1 MEIKETK
8 DIQEIEDMILSCYK
22 TDSELL
28 EKYHVLAPNSLVNCV
43 SDTVMCFRVS
53 LNEYN
58 LVIYKIYDNDVFC
71 GYFGIN
77 EHLGLKELCGFFII
91 PEYRTDGFKGVWL
104 RYLMSKFDNHI
115 LCGLYSKNI
124 RGIKFLLN
132 MGFENLKLNFN
143 LEGVEAQLFGLK
155 KS

>member
-1 MEIKETK
+1 MKLKETK
-8 DIQEIEDMILSCYK
+8 NIDEIENMIFDCYK

-28 EKYHVLAPNSLVNCV
+28 EKYHVLAPNLLENCV
-43 SDTVMCFRVS
+43 KDTVMCFKVS
-53 LNEYN
+53 LNQYN
-58 LVIYKIYDNDVFC
+58 LVIYKIYDNDIFC
-71 GYFGIN
+71 GYFGIS
-77 EHLGLKELCGFFII
+77 EYLGLKELCGFFIM
-91 PEYRTDGFKGVWL
+91 PEYRTDGFKIVWL

-115 LCGLYSKNI
+115 VCGLYSKNI

-143 LEGVEAQLFGLK
+143 LEGVEAQLFELK